1 MELNPLVE
9 EILQSSESFK
19 IGQQVS
25 NKLKDFIL
33 NTFEIYIS
41 SGRLRREDIILLKNY
56 NDCLIRSFDNLSIF
70 SNILS
75 NIFCLLTKE
84 MSSNVV
90 PNKKEKS
97 E

>member
-33 NTFEIYIS
+33 NTFEVYVS

-56 NDCLIRSFDNLSIF
+56 NDCLMRSFDNLSIF

>member
-19 IGQQVS
+19 ISQQVS
-25 NKLKDFIL
+25 NKLKDFML
-33 NTFEIYIS
+33 NSFEIYAS
-41 SGRLRREDIILLKNY
+41 SGRLRREDLISIKNY
-56 NDCLIRSFDNLSIF
+56 TDFIIRSLDNLSVF
-70 SNILS
+70 SNIFS

-84 MSSNVV
+84 MQSNVV